1 MCFMINCQSVV
12 LNIPVDVYNHTNTED
27 FCTESKNPASI
38 HTTIFTH
45 SELKNHWICSNLAL
59 WSDQFRSGE
68 TPKFDSNSENTQMPN
83 RNSAGERLSRN
94 SCLRFADW
102 TTCNMSIFAPRPD
115 PITGRKP
122 RFPGLRRNYRPPFQN
137 WPLPKYPR
145 YNICVAPAVYFVF
158 FRLKK
163 KENRALSPPTK
174 LQRGASRMNE
184 SQLSLDYLASIKAD
198 IFFAYV

>member
-1 MCFMINCQSVV
+1 M
-12 LNIPVDVYNHTNTED
+12 
-27 FCTESKNPASI
+27 
-38 HTTIFTH
+38 
-45 SELKNHWICSNLAL
+45 
-59 WSDQFRSGE
+59 GE
-68 TPKFDSNSENTQMPN
+68 TPPKSFDPTEIPSTENLNNTEPKFGN
-83 RNSAGERLSRN
+83 ERLSRN

-137 WPLPKYPR
+137 WPLPKYTECLRR
-145 YNICVAPAVYFVF
+145 YIFWYFSGW
-158 FRLKK
+158 KK
-163 KENRALSPPTK
+163 GKRAFSPPTK

-198 IFFAYV
+198 IFFVYIDTKKYGRVIILEID